1 MDSLKRKQI
10 YEQVLR
16 DMENDGHL
24 NKTAMN
30 ELEEPPLYIDTDMT
44 LFAQFSQQIIE
55 LGCDICNNDNDEG
68 QRLVRDLKH
77 IQMNPRLQKQFFSNL
92 ITRLEQFM
100 VENNVEE
107 QTFDFSAKS

>member
-16 DMENDGHL
+16 DMANDGHL

-44 LFAQFSQQIIE
+44 LFAQFSQ
-55 LGCDICNNDNDEG
+55 
-68 QRLVRDLKH
+68 
-77 IQMNPRLQKQFFSNL
+77 
-92 ITRLEQFM
+92 
-100 VENNVEE
+100 
-107 QTFDFSAKS
+107 